1 MNVEEKILKLYYPG
15 KIIRTKTHLR
25 FFSSVDMGSR
35 SQIID
40 PGIYIIKSSKIFTS
54 EVFTDDKRIWI
65 TLNDDWILKFALDNF
80 ASKCG
85 MMPKINTYIE
95 ILGN

>member
-1 MNVEEKILKLYYPG
+1 MNVEEKILKLCSHG

-25 FFSSVDMGSR
+25 FFSSVDTGSLTQNR
-35 SQIID
+35 D
-40 PGIYIIKSSKIFTS
+40 PGMYIIKSSEISTNP
-54 EVFTDDKRIWI
+54 KRVCI
-65 TLNDDWILKFALDNF
+65 TLNDDWILMFYLSSF

-85 MMPKINTYIE
+85 VEPKINKYIE